1 MNADTLDAEEW
12 QRALAALPIAS
23 RDVYFTPE
31 YHNLHVANGDGDAV
45 CVAVRDADAVLLV
58 PGLRRPVPVTAG
70 PPRAPACW
78 DLESCNGYGGP
89 LVTPGVRAAFLQDA
103 WVETRRALGESG
115 GVAAFFRLHPLV
127 GNELLLPSDAIVQ
140 NDRPTVY
147 VDLTHGLEQAWDRA
161 ESRHRNMVRKGR
173 REGIAVCWNDPGD
186 WSHFEALYGDAMT
199 RLSAPERLR
208 FTGAYFASLRRLGGS
223 QLATVRD
230 GRGLV
235 AGAVFLFGPA
245 WAHYHLAARRS
256 DAENHVTSC
265 LIQAGLERAAE
276 RELMGVFLGGGATRD
291 PEDAVLKF
299 KRSVGGELKTFRV
312 ALVVVDK
319 RGYDQL
325 VQEWTRKAGRPPT
338 WLLGYRQP
346 AELV

>member
-199 RLSAPERLR
+199 RLSAPERLFQLGTEDFPPLNTLHETNLPVPATR
-208 FTGAYFASLRRLGGS
+208 FLGREREIDAIAMLLRRPEVRLVTLTGPGGS
-223 QLATVRD
+223 GKTRLSLQAAAAAADEYEHGVWWVPLASVADARLVETTAAQALGSKDTLSATV
-230 GRGLV
+230 G
-235 AGAVFLFGPA
+235 
-245 WAHYHLAARRS
+245 
-256 DAENHVTSC
+256 
-265 LIQAGLERAAE
+265 
-276 RELMGVFLGGGATRD
+276 
-291 PEDAVLKF
+291 
-299 KRSVGGELKTFRV
+299 
-312 ALVVVDK
+312 DK
-319 RGYDQL
+319 RLLL
-325 VQEWTRKAGRPPT
+325 VLDNFEHLLDAADRKS
-338 WLLGYRQP
+338 
-346 AELV
+346 VV

>member
-1 MNADTLDAEEW
+1 
-12 QRALAALPIAS
+12 
-23 RDVYFTPE
+23 
-31 YHNLHVANGDGDAV
+31 
-45 CVAVRDADAVLLV
+45 
-58 PGLRRPVPVTAG
+58 
-70 PPRAPACW
+70 
-78 DLESCNGYGGP
+78 
-89 LVTPGVRAAFLQDA
+89 
-103 WVETRRALGESG
+103 
-115 GVAAFFRLHPLV
+115 
-127 GNELLLPSDAIVQ
+127 
-140 NDRPTVY
+140 
-147 VDLTHGLEQAWDRA
+147 
-161 ESRHRNMVRKGR
+161 
-173 REGIAVCWNDPGD
+173 
-186 WSHFEALYGDAMT
+186 MT
-199 RLSAPERLR
+199 RLTAPERLR
-208 FTGAYFASLRRLGGS
+208 FTGAYFASLRRLAGS

-346 AELV
+346 AELVHHLRPGALGHGRVRRSFCRAPLVPGVPASRGAAARSGLRARSMRVVPGAGRVFGVRDRRIPNGDRPAEYAAGH